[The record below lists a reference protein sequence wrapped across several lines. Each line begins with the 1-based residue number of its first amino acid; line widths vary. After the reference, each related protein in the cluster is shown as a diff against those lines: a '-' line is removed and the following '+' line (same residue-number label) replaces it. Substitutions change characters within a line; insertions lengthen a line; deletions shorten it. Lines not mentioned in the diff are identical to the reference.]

1 MDLSILWF
9 VLIGVLFVGYF
20 ILEGFDMG
28 VGILLPFL
36 GKSDVRR
43 RVMINTVGPYTGM
56 VTKSG

>member
-20 ILEGFDMG
+20 IPEGFDMG
-28 VGILLPFL
+28 VGILLLPWKI
-36 GKSDVRR
+36 GCSA
-43 RVMINTVGPYTGM
+43 RVMINTIDHTGM